1 MCVLEA
7 CPTTNFSP
15 PTFSDHL
22 TIAPFGSASALLQ
35 VHFYKLLQCIV
46 FRQRRVQVLHSYHQK
61 VLHTQILNFTQAKF
75 KKDTQHALWRLARE
89 TRKCPEVQSFAVN
102 ADELGPHG
110 AGGNRL
116 VVEAS
121 ASRVQCRV
129 QPLLAVQCRAPWKCS
144 VQGSAF
150 PLLAPPLRPRLPSC
164 QPPPLHLLYS
174 G

>member
-1 MCVLEA
+1 MHCVEA
-7 CPTTNFSP
+7 
-15 PTFSDHL
+15 
-22 TIAPFGSASALLQ
+22 AAGASATFISSKSAA
-35 VHFYKLLQCIV
+35 HSNTKL
-46 FRQRRVQVLHSYHQK
+46 
-61 VLHTQILNFTQAKF
+61 FTQAEF

-129 QPLLAVQCRAPWKCS
+129 QPLLAVQCRAPSKCT

-150 PLLAPPLRPRLPSC
+150 TCSAVQCSAGLDPSAVCRVQPFPFLRRPSGPDCPPASLLLCTSYTQANPPQDPNAHLPLS
-164 QPPPLHLLYS
+164 
-174 G
+174 

>member
-1 MCVLEA
+1 MHCVEA
-7 CPTTNFSP
+7 
-15 PTFSDHL
+15 
-22 TIAPFGSASALLQ
+22 AAGASATFISSKSAA
-35 VHFYKLLQCIV
+35 HSNTKL
-46 FRQRRVQVLHSYHQK
+46 
-61 VLHTQILNFTQAKF
+61 FTQAKF

-129 QPLLAVQCRAPWKCS
+129 QPLLAAQCSAGLHPSAVCRVEPFPFLRRPSGPDCPPASLLLCTSSTQANPPEDPQGPQCS
-144 VQGSAF
+144 
-150 PLLAPPLRPRLPSC
+150 LLN
-164 QPPPLHLLYS
+164 YI
-174 G
+174 